1 MLLKPF
7 NNTIDGWIAAP
18 EKYFSPDLVPSFAT
32 SWSRGQLLTHPAD
45 GTNYYCEPIN
55 LFNHQ

>member
-18 EKYFSPDLVPSFAT
+18 EKYFSPDLVLGLS
-32 SWSRGQLLTHPAD
+32 Q
-45 GTNYYCEPIN
+45 
-55 LFNHQ
+55 